1 MEEDRN
7 WKQNK
12 AGRCERVKFEQSS
25 SMSRACYATGAAV
38 QEHDLLLLLLLEQD
52 RKLRTGAGCQQ
63 VAPKSKA
70 A

>member
-38 QEHDLLLLLLLEQD
+38 QEHALRLLLLEQD
-52 RKLRTGAGCQQ
+52 RELRTGAGCQQ
-63 VAPKSKA
+63 VTPKSKA